1 MYSETTFKE
10 QQQFR
15 QVWLW
20 TLLLVINALFIVGTI
35 RQVYLGKSFGNN
47 PSSNFKLVSLTIMV
61 LGILLLFVFMRL
73 ETAIDTIGVH
83 YRFYPFHRKMR
94 TIEWNRISK
103 AYTRKYNPIGE
114 YGGWGIRSGIF
125 GSGKALNI
133 SGNKGLQL
141 IYDNNQKLL
150 LGTQKLNELE
160 TILQQLGKTN

>member
-1 MYSETTFKE
+1 MNTEAVFKE
-10 QQQFR
+10 TQQFR
-15 QVWLW
+15 QAWLW
-20 TLLLVINALFIVGTI
+20 ILLIGINALFIVGTI
-35 RQVYLGKSFGNN
+35 RQVYLGKPFGDN
-47 PSSNFKLVSLTIMV
+47 PSSNFELVSLTIIAIC
-61 LGILLLFVFMRL
+61 ILFLFIFMRL
-73 ETAIDTIGVH
+73 ETTIDEIGIH

-114 YGGWGIRSGIF
+114 YGGWGIRFGIF
-125 GSGKALNI
+125 GSGNALNI

-141 IYDNNQKLL
+141 TYDNNRKLL